1 MGLPALPAVEV
12 ELPSP
17 PRRLAANASTRPCC
31 SGMPACKRAG
41 PPAGRFLGLRL
52 SFFLPSSCYATMLIR
67 ELTKKPTDKDFQMS
81 LQH

>member
-1 MGLPALPAVEV
+1 
-12 ELPSP
+12 
-17 PRRLAANASTRPCC
+17 
-31 SGMPACKRAG
+31 MPACKRAG